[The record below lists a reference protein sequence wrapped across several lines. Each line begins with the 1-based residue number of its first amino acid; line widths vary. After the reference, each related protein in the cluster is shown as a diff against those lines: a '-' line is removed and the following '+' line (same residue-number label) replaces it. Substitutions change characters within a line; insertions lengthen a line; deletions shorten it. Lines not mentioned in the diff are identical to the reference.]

1 LKQVYNV
8 PKNLFFIIICCRYER
23 KKNISLAIDAFRLL
37 KQSRCGEGEL
47 PVSSASGTRGK
58 KVNKIEKGE
67 GVQLQLVV
75 AGGYDVRV
83 TENVEYLQVVKSF
96 ILCVL
101 PYYLIALNDVFGV

>member
-1 LKQVYNV
+1 L
-8 PKNLFFIIICCRYER
+8 FIIICCRYER

-37 KQSRCGEGEL
+37 KQSRLGEGQL
-47 PVSSASGTRGK
+47 PGSSASGTRGK
-58 KVNKIEKGE
+58 TVHKIEKRE

-83 TENVEYLQVVKSF
+83 TENVEYLQVIKSS

-101 PYYLIALNDVFGV
+101 PYFWIALNHVLGV